1 MTIEVYPD
9 TADRLKANA
18 QAEGMSIAAYVEQ
31 LMTEKDSRRI
41 QLAAFRQAIDERLGS
56 LTAGENT
63 DGEEVM
69 ARLIAEIG
77 EHGAIPGAR

>member
-1 MTIEVYPD
+1 MTVEINPD
-9 TADRLKANA
+9 TADKLKANA
-18 QAEGMSIAAYVEQ
+18 QAEGVSIAEYVER
-31 LMTEKDSRRI
+31 LMVEAESRRI

-56 LTAGENT
+56 LNAGESA